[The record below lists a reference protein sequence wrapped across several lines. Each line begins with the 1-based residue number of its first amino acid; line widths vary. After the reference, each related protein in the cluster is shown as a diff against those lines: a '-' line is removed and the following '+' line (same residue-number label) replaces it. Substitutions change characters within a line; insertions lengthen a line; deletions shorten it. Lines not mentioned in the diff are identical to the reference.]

1 MGRKRKKP
9 NYNSIQV
16 NQELLD
22 KVAQSYDLI
31 LRNTGELVNT
41 LDTSTYQLIEL
52 VAKEYDVSPM
62 KMRKLLITAGMYKNE
77 TSEFIMELK
86 NDGHNA
92 IEIQHI
98 TGLSRSTV
106 NGYLPYSKVIY
117 KNTESSV
124 GADRVRLLR
133 KRRKACKE
141 LQEEL
146 TDNKLWECMEL
157 HQGFKFNTVS
167 GLAFTYS
174 IKHGRD
180 GSYTKE
186 FIIDRRSECK
196 PLTLSSIMLAFHNV
210 IELKGKMI
218 HSPKDLGDI
227 RGISYIFPVLYHFGV
242 IDMVDEELVKKLK
255 KSISI

>member
-9 NYNSIQV
+9 NYNAIQID
-16 NQELLD
+16 QDLLD
-22 KVAQSYDLI
+22 KVAQTYALI
-31 LRNTGELVNT
+31 LRSNEKLVNA
-41 LDTSTYQLIEL
+41 LDSTSYQLIEMT
-52 VAKEYDVSPM
+52 AKEYGVSSM
-62 KMRKLLITAGMYKNE
+62 KMRKLLITAGVYKNE
-77 TSEFIMELK
+77 TSGFIMELK
-86 NDGHNA
+86 NDGYNVN
-92 IEIQHI
+92 EIQQI

-124 GADRVRLLR
+124 GADRARLLR
-133 KRRKACKE
+133 KRRKNCKE

-186 FIIDRRSECK
+186 FIIDRRTESK
-196 PLTLSSIMLAFHNV
+196 PLTWSSIMLAFHNA
-210 IELKGKMI
+210 IELKGEMI
-218 HSPKDLGDI
+218 YRPQDLGDI
-227 RGISYIFPVLYHFGV
+227 RGVSYIFPVLYYFGV
-242 IDMVDEELVKKLK
+242 IDMVDEELVTKLK
-255 KSISI
+255 KPINI

>member
-9 NYNSIQV
+9 NYNAIQID
-16 NQELLD
+16 QDLLD
-22 KVAQSYDLI
+22 KVAQTYALI
-31 LRNTGELVNT
+31 LRSNEKLVNA
-41 LDTSTYQLIEL
+41 LDSTSYQLIEMT
-52 VAKEYDVSPM
+52 AKEYGVSSM
-62 KMRKLLITAGMYKNE
+62 KMRKLLITAGVYKNE
-77 TSEFIMELK
+77 TSGFIMELK
-86 NDGHNA
+86 NDGYNVN
-92 IEIQHI
+92 EIQQI

-133 KRRKACKE
+133 KRRKNCKE

-186 FIIDRRSECK
+186 FIIDRRTESK
-196 PLTLSSIMLAFHNV
+196 PLTWSSIMLAFHNA
-210 IELKGKMI
+210 IELKGEMI
-218 HSPKDLGDI
+218 YRPQDLGDI
-227 RGISYIFPVLYHFGV
+227 RGVSYIFPVLYYFGV

-255 KSISI
+255 KPINI